1 MAYYLAINTVAGSS
15 TDVGHVKWIELED
28 FSFSA
33 QQSSVTELSL
43 NVADNDALVFFLKSV
58 AGQSGGVQNMT
69 IHQTVETAAGPQ
81 VVYALE
87 LQAAHVTSLSEGPA
101 NGHQVSLAFD
111 KIEISQNGLNANG
124 TTYKDGIFGWNNLT
138 NTQSSAPTAAP
149 GTGTAAGGG
158 GTTWFMSIEGM
169 NGGSFDATHS
179 GWFELTNFDLSAF
192 AGGASGFGP
201 LQAAFQSNF
210 GLKTLLANVL
220 GGGTAA
226 EPFDVVIQG
235 MRDIGGGQ
243 REVSQAIYLTDV
255 LLSNLSQNASESEGS
270 LTSISMDYINITV
283 DTFAPGATSP
293 SATFGYNRQTGAGS
307 IVRPPGVSDNPPAFA
322 SEADHLY
329 LVIDGLEGN
338 SGDVGRAGWF
348 DVTDF
353 SFSIDRPVSLTGVDR
368 EAATPELSTLNLS
381 ITDEALLAQVLSV
394 LGNNGTLSG
403 ASLIGTSSVFGTT
416 RTVFEI
422 DLENISF
429 ANLGNSHV
437 PGMNLALDFE
447 KIEFEIPTFNNGTG
461 APATVMKEGFDTV
474 MQVIG
479 AAVAQAAPGTEQPAG
494 KGVANWYMAVD
505 DGPNDFKGTSSS
517 DDHPGWFEVEEFSL
531 EAQSDGTTAEF
542 GRLQVSITG
551 LEGLLKFMQYANN
564 GNVIDALKIEGQS
577 TLGVVSTLRAGT
589 IRVANVELAP
599 ASGGGEPVY
608 HVLLDSKQIEVTNTN
623 PTTGA
628 SKTDSWNLTTNT
640 SVVNIATVDAPTA
653 STLSDLG
660 DELYFAIPGLRG
672 DSTVPGHEGWFTVQ
686 SFSTGIDVDIPANS
700 QQGITATARGLEIIV
715 EDSPAMG
722 NWLSGLLSGQVLP
735 AATLHSLAGT
745 QLGSSFN
752 FGNLVLQNVQVIT
765 TQSGPQMSLLFSYE
779 KIQLSTYDYISGN
792 PAGIPGPVYGFDY
805 EALTAITNLSD
816 VAPPSGANATASTAP
831 NYMLI
836 NGFNSGNPV
845 EHHGGWFELGNFA
858 IDVTAQEGGLPQFGN
873 VTVEVVGNASLT
885 AAMKMAMLGQT
896 ISSVVL
902 DGATSK
908 GITLNQIA
916 LGQVKIVSIDEY
928 EAVSGAT
935 GYTFVLS
942 YEQITV
948 THFSAT
954 GVPSQVFG
962 WDTVAENY
970 ITTPINATVPGT
982 VRNDSIGGTQHDD
995 VLNGLGGNDVLNGL
1009 GGNDILEGGAG
1020 NDKLYGGFGNDT
1032 VSYATATAGVNVNI
1046 SVTTSH
1052 NTIGAGFDTYR
1063 QIENVIGSNSADTII
1078 GTNFANRIEGG
1089 NGTDT
1094 LWGLGGQDTLVGG
1107 AGIDTLTGGLGVAD
1121 RFVLSNITANHD
1133 VITDFEAGIDRL
1145 TITASLFGGGLSAG
1159 GVGVFRFLAN
1169 RFLANTTGTS
1179 IGGTTNTRFIYDTDD
1194 GFLYYDIDGTGIQS
1208 AQLVAKLTGN
1218 PVIGA
1223 GDFLIL
1229 A

>member
-69 IHQTVETAAGPQ
+69 IHQTVETVAGPK

-149 GTGTAAGGG
+149 GTGAPAGGG
-158 GTTWFMSIEGM
+158 GTTWFMYIQGM

-179 GWFELTNFDLSAF
+179 GWFELANFDLSAF

-210 GLKTLLANVL
+210 GLQSLLKHVM
-220 GGGTAA
+220 GGGTEAL
-226 EPFDVVIQG
+226 PFDVVIEG

-270 LTSISMDYINITV
+270 RTNISMDYINITV

-293 SATFGYNRQTGAGS
+293 SATFGYNRQTGAGT
-307 IVRPPGVSDNPPAFA
+307 IERPAKDNQNPPAFA
-322 SEADHLY
+322 SEAEQLY

-368 EAATPELSTLNLS
+368 ETATPEFSTLNLS

-429 ANLGNSHV
+429 ANLGNSDA

-461 APATVMKEGFDTV
+461 APATVMKVGFDTV
-474 MQVIG
+474 IQEIG
-479 AAVAQAAPGTEQPAG
+479 AEVAQATPGTELPAG
-494 KGVANWYMAVD
+494 QGVANWYMAVD

-608 HVLLDSKQIEVTNTN
+608 HVLLDYKQIEVTNTN

-628 SKTDSWNLTTNT
+628 TKTDSWNLTTNT
-640 SVVNIATVDAPTA
+640 SVVNIAGVDAPTA
-653 STLSDLG
+653 SSLLGIG
-660 DELYFAIPGLRG
+660 DEFFFAMPGLRG
-672 DSTVPGHEGWFTVQ
+672 DSTEPGHQGWFTVK

-836 NGFNSGNPV
+836 DGFNSGNQL
-845 EHHGGWFELGNFA
+845 EHHGGWFRLGNFA
-858 IDVTAQEGGLPQFGN
+858 IDVTAQDGALPQFGN
-873 VTVEVVGNASLT
+873 VEVQILNNASMT
-885 AAMKMAMLGQT
+885 AAMKAALLGQT
-896 ISSVVL
+896 ISGVVL
-902 DGATSK
+902 DGATQQGNVLS
-908 GITLNQIA
+908 QIA
-916 LGQVKIVSIDEY
+916 LGQVKIVSIE
-928 EAVSGAT
+928 EFESTSGES
-935 GYTFVLS
+935 GYNLVLS
-942 YEQITV
+942 YGQITV
-948 THFSAT
+948 TQFAAT
-954 GVPSQVFG
+954 GVPTQVFG
-962 WDTVAENY
+962 WDTVAESF
-970 ITTPINATVPGT
+970 ITTPINATVLAT
-982 VRNDSIGGTQHDD
+982 SRSDSIAGTQNNDT
-995 VLNGLGGNDVLNGL
+995 LNGLT
-1009 GGNDILEGGAG
+1009 GNDILSGGRGNDILDGGAG
-1020 NDKLYGGFGNDT
+1020 NDRLVGGTGIDT
-1032 VSYATATAGVNVNI
+1032 ASYATATGGVNVNLSI
-1046 SVTTSH
+1046 TGFHDTG
-1052 NTIGAGFDTYR
+1052 NAGLDLYR
-1063 QIENVIGSNSADTII
+1063 LIENIVGSRFGDLLIGNAA
-1078 GTNFANRIEGG
+1078 ANRIEGG
-1089 NGTDT
+1089 NGADS
-1094 LWGLGGQDTLVGG
+1094 LNGLEGADVLVGG
-1107 AGIDTLTGGLGVAD
+1107 TGIDTLTGGLGASD
-1121 RFVLSNITANHD
+1121 RFVLSNLSTD
-1133 VITDFEAGIDRL
+1133 FDRITDFEHGIDK
-1145 TITASLFGGGLSAG
+1145 IGISASLFGGGLAIGKLSSTKFLASSAG
-1159 GVGVFRFLAN
+1159 PKAVG
-1169 RFLANTTGTS
+1169 TE
-1179 IGGTTNTRFIYDTDD
+1179 NTRFFYDTDD
-1194 GFLYYDIDGTGIQS
+1194 GFLYYDIDGNGTQA
-1208 AQLVAKLTGN
+1208 AQ
-1218 PVIGA
+1218 VIARLIGAPAIDA
-1223 GDFLIL
+1223 GDFQIL